1 MSDYYLA
8 RNKMFGDFAKYAKCI
23 DETEDLYIQG
33 DPFAVDTAASLRIE
47 LEPCYDPYGDCASQQ
62 EVDDWIVGSS
72 LDIMF
77 DY

>member
-8 RNKMFGDFAKYAKCI
+8 RNKMFGNFAKYAKCI
-23 DETEDLYIQG
+23 DDTEDLYIQG
-33 DPFAVDTAASLRIE
+33 DPFAVDTAASLKIE
-47 LEPCYDPYGDCASQQ
+47 LEPCYEYDECDLQK